1 MFNSFSRYNSF
12 KNPVAASDVVYA
24 ASALLELCQQDNGS
38 NNNHRP
44 ADNLGTDSVL
54 ESQMISFNKAYDCLG
69 IRNEDL
75 LKSGLN

>member
-38 NNNHRP
+38 SNNRP
-44 ADNLGTDSVL
+44 DNPGTDSVL

-75 LKSGLN
+75 LKSGMH